1 MFSALRAMF
10 RDPEGKYLIVA
21 AISMIALG
29 TVVYMWLEG
38 WSALDALYFSVVTL
52 ATVGFGDLHPTTDAA
67 KLFTVFY
74 ILSGLGIL
82 AAFVSELTKY
92 RTSPVVRLRSRR
104 RGGRLAGEPE
114 AGEPGTDERGVDDE
128 PMPGDPADD
137 DLT

>member
-1 MFSALRAMF
+1 MFSAMRAMF

-92 RTSPVVRLRSRR
+92 RTSPVVRLEQRL
-104 RGGRLAGEPE
+104 RGGQLAGEPG
-114 AGEPGTDERGVDDE
+114 AGEPEPDDE
-128 PMPGDPADD
+128 PMPDAEADEDP
-137 DLT
+137 T